1 MSNMEDYEKW
11 HPIVPDDDDDIIID
25 DDDNNDDDGLLDDDD
40 LGDSFEWTPQAY
52 WFTESGGLTG
62 DAYNFLY
69 NADIQG
75 ELI

>member
-1 MSNMEDYEKW
+1 MSNMEDYEMW
-11 HPIVPDDDDDIIID
+11 HPIDDEDGDIIID
-25 DDDNNDDDGLLDDDD
+25 DDEDDDGLLDDDD
-40 LGDSFEWTPQAY
+40 LGDSCEWTPETY

-75 ELI
+75 EHI